1 MAVDSATTAGPQPQ
15 ARSTAEDGRAR
26 LSCFARN
33 ARIRGPRGLGAR
45 GGRAGEESRRPAVA
59 GSRPAS
65 GSECIAAPD
74 PPAQGR
80 RDAAVPSRQGEPRL
94 KRPSPAMTGSTAPP
108 TQARTAKKLAPRF
121 TIEWARLD
129 MPGHQRNRA
138 PHRSTTRPSR
148 PRSLPISSR
157 STAATRSSGRADPI
171 LAQGRGATR
180 RGGLP
185 PELCGVHARHA
196 AQKPSP

>member
-59 GSRPAS
+59 GLRPAS

-108 TQARTAKKLAPRF
+108 TQAAHGKKARSPVHDRMGKARYAGASAQSSAASMRTQGVSPRSDAA
-121 TIEWARLD
+121 ARLT
-129 MPGHQRNRA
+129 PKIETRPPTTR
-138 PHRSTTRPSR
+138 RSTH
-148 PRSLPISSR
+148 
-157 STAATRSSGRADPI
+157 RA
-171 LAQGRGATR
+171 L
-180 RGGLP
+180 
-185 PELCGVHARHA
+185 
-196 AQKPSP
+196 